1 MYAWGKIYKMDCQHF
16 ANFLSMRH
24 ILIALC
30 CAVALHAAEPL
41 VWNAYN
47 LSDGPRYSAAPR
59 RSMPARQ
66 TSLSGQNI
74 YNDQMLR
81 LNVGMGPAATFLTGT
96 LSDQQW
102 SYFGIALD
110 VYLAIPSA
118 ALAQTARNIDPA
130 FRKFVVSGFEQEYRP
145 AYLGLIPTHLYLNP
159 EVDKIGLM
167 GATWQMATLTLFSV
181 TPIQEFSWKIGARL
195 PTITIAKV
203 YGDSTVLEKS
213 DWLFGIGASLHT
225 KGVFHFSPRMN
236 MSLEWT
242 STFYLPGDDMGIQPA
257 GTQGIEKQWYVGT
270 FGWLINYRFGLA
282 RL

>member
-1 MYAWGKIYKMDCQHF
+1 
-16 ANFLSMRH
+16 MRH
-24 ILIALC
+24 LLTLLLCVTALQ
-30 CAVALHAAEPL
+30 ATEPL
-41 VWNAYN
+41 AI
-47 LSDGPRYSAAPR
+47 SAFDLGSATTLDARRPAPR
-59 RSMPARQ
+59 STRQ

-74 YNDQMLR
+74 YNDDMLR
-81 LNVGMGPAATFLTGT
+81 LNVGMGPAATFLGGT
-96 LSDQQW
+96 LGDQQW

-110 VYLAIPSA
+110 VYLSVPQA
-118 ALAQTARNIDPA
+118 ALRESSRSVHPN
-130 FRKFVVSGFEQEYRP
+130 FRKFVASGLDQEFRP

-159 EVDKIGLM
+159 EVDKIGIV

-181 TPIQEFSWKIGARL
+181 TPVQEFSWKIGARL

-203 YGDSTVLEKS
+203 YGDSTVLEKG

-225 KGVFHFSPRMN
+225 KGIFHFSPRMN

-242 STFYLPGDDMGIQPA
+242 STFYLPGDDMGIHPA
-257 GTQGIEKQWYVGT
+257 GTQDLEKHWYAGT